1 VRDPPPGTRIR
12 WPPVTVHATMC
23 RMPNDHNPPGGISA
37 RLVSFSADSVDPP
50 GVNDYDTFAG
60 AYAASNEN
68 NLVNAYYERPAMLA
82 LAGDV
87 AGRRILDAGCGSGP
101 LFAALRDR
109 GAIMTGID
117 KSAGMLELARRRL
130 GDDADLQ
137 VAELGS
143 PLPFPDDT
151 FEDVTASLV
160 LHYLEDWGPA
170 LAELR
175 RVLKPGGRLIV
186 SVDHPFAENLW
197 HREAGHEPDYFATY
211 NYICEWTVGGQM
223 ALLRFWTRPL
233 HAMTDAFTAAGFRI
247 SVISEPAVA
256 PDTPRELLPD
266 EIADRRRFLCF
277 LFFVLQ
283 AD

>member
-1 VRDPPPGTRIR
+1 MG
-12 WPPVTVHATMC
+12 
-23 RMPNDHNPPGGISA
+23 RMPNDHNPPGGISTRPVSPSAVSADPA
-37 RLVSFSADSVDPP
+37 RL
-50 GVNDYDTFAG
+50 NDYDSFAE
-60 AYAASNEN
+60 AYADSNET
-68 NLVNAYYERPAMLA
+68 NLINAYYERPAMLA

-109 GAIMTGID
+109 GAMVTGFD
-117 KSAGMLELARRRL
+117 KSAGMVELARRRL
-130 GDDADLQ
+130 GDDADLR

-143 PLPFPDDT
+143 RLPFPDGT
-151 FEDVTASLV
+151 FDDVTASLV

-186 SVDHPFAENLW
+186 SVDHPFVTTLAG
-197 HREAGHEPDYFATY
+197 REAGLEPDYFATY
-211 NYICEWTVGGQM
+211 DYVVEWTVDSQS
-223 ALLRFWTRPL
+223 ALLRFWARPL

-247 SVISEPAVA
+247 LVISEPAVA

-266 EIADRRRFLCF
+266 DIADRRRFLCF

>member
-1 VRDPPPGTRIR
+1 MG
-12 WPPVTVHATMC
+12 
-23 RMPNDHNPPGGISA
+23 RMSERQPSPGGIST
-37 RLVSFSADSVDPP
+37 RLVSFSADAADPP
-50 GVNDYDTFAG
+50 GVNDYDSFAE
-60 AYAASNEN
+60 AYTASSEN

-109 GAIMTGID
+109 GAIVTGFD
-117 KSAGMLELARRRL
+117 KSAGMVELARRRL
-130 GDDADLQ
+130 GADADLR

-143 PLPFPDDT
+143 PLPFPDGT
-151 FEDVTASLV
+151 FDDVTASLV
-160 LHYLEDWGPA
+160 LHYLEDWRPA

-186 SVDHPFAENLW
+186 SVNHPFAENLW
-197 HREAGHEPDYFATY
+197 HRKAGLKPDYFATY
-211 NYICEWTVGGQM
+211 NYVVEWTVDGQT

-233 HAMTDAFTAAGFRI
+233 HAMTDAFTTAGFRI

-256 PDTPRELLPD
+256 PGYPPRAAARRHRGQASASCASCSSSCTPANRHGGGAQGLGRLGG
-266 EIADRRRFLCF
+266 RRRG
-277 LFFVLQ
+277 
-283 AD
+283 